1 MRAMPPARAT
11 IPAIRAIRAI
21 VARCG
26 ILTSNSDIVA
36 TPRLPS
42 AFITTTRQLPSRTF
56 QSSAAVLPADSATQN
71 DWVAGGLGLAVP
83 RPAGVWGG
91 AGPPAQSGAAA
102 LAGPRPS
109 RP

>member
-1 MRAMPPARAT
+1 MRAIPPARAT

-26 ILTSNSDIVA
+26 ILTPNSDIVA

-56 QSSAAVLPADSATQN
+56 QSSAAVLPADFATQN

-83 RPAGVWGG
+83 WRADLSRFHGSTEKSCTVSIGAPA
-91 AGPPAQSGAAA
+91 
-102 LAGPRPS
+102 R
-109 RP
+109 

>member
-1 MRAMPPARAT
+1 MRGMPPARAP

-26 ILTSNSDIVA
+26 ILTPNSDIVA

-56 QSSAAVLPADSATQN
+56 QSIAALLPDDRATQN
-71 DWVAGGLGLAVP
+71 DWAAGGFGVAVP
-83 RPAGVWGG
+83 GRALLSMLQGSIEKSRTRSIGAPA
-91 AGPPAQSGAAA
+91 
-102 LAGPRPS
+102 R
-109 RP
+109 